1 MKKKCFK
8 LEQYIER
15 VYCDDCGTELVASEL
30 RAGVDNLHMLR
41 EYICPKCGKI
51 EYSDA
56 DVCYP
61 QLIKK
66 EVECG
71 HEL

>member
-41 EYICPKCGKI
+41 EYICPK
-51 EYSDA
+51 
-56 DVCYP
+56 
-61 QLIKK
+61 
-66 EVECG
+66 
-71 HEL
+71 